1 MTPKKSNEDVLVF
14 VVPGVET
21 SGGDQWVPPLSGAPG
36 QGPHTEPVKGKVLVA
51 GHGPKDDD
59 EHS

>member
-1 MTPKKSNEDVLVF
+1 M
-14 VVPGVET
+14 
-21 SGGDQWVPPLSGAPG
+21 SGSHQWVPLLSGTPG
-36 QGPHTEPVKGKVLVA
+36 QGPHAEPAEGEVLVA

>member
-1 MTPKKSNEDVLVF
+1 M
-14 VVPGVET
+14 
-21 SGGDQWVPPLSGAPG
+21 SGGDRWVPLLSEAPG
-36 QGPHTEPVKGKVLVA
+36 QGPHAEPVKGKVLVA